1 MSSRAHE
8 LWRFFDS
15 CVGLVP
21 KIHTKERSSLFL
33 GTPPQKSILHHAVAH
48 QSWDEAD
55 ATSGHK
61 LPYSPFHH
69 NLDIAE
75 FNLPWITFSRLLL
88 MQYSRADFHR
98 LFFFPSPLPI
108 VFYLGGLIVFEAH
121 LKRSHFTVQKFA
133 NKDIGILKSIRKDCQ
148 NRKNYLINAIIVW
161 ILSV

>member
-98 LFFFPSPLPI
+98 LFFFPSPPYCILSRWAHS
-108 VFYLGGLIVFEAH
+108 VWNTFKKVSFHCLKVCQQRHRNFERLSNSEKLFDKRH
-121 LKRSHFTVQKFA
+121 LT
-133 NKDIGILKSIRKDCQ
+133 I
-148 NRKNYLINAIIVW
+148 YW